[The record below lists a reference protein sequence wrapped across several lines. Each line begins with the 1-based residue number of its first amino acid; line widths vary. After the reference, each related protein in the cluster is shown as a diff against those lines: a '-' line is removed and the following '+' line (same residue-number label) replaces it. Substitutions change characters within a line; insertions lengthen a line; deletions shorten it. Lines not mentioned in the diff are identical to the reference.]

1 MDATNRLGNFSE
13 FCAGARDTIP
23 MMIGAA
29 PFGVIFG
36 TLCSAGP
43 LSAWY
48 GQLMSLVV
56 FAGSAQ
62 FIAVG
67 QIAGHASL
75 AVIWGTTLVVNL
87 RHLLYSATLAPY
99 VAHLPARWRFTLGAL
114 MADEVFAVAYSNY
127 SQRAPGETGPYYFF
141 GSGLSMYVNW
151 QLWTLAGLLF
161 GSAFPGLQSKGLDF
175 AMVATFIAII
185 VPQLVAFRFIAAA
198 LTAGVL
204 SFAWRGWPYKLGLL
218 SAVIAGVAMGM
229 VLTLR
234 KQREGTEQGECLE

>member
-1 MDATNRLGNFSE
+1 
-13 FCAGARDTIP
+13 
-23 MMIGAA
+23 
-29 PFGVIFG
+29 
-36 TLCSAGP
+36 
-43 LSAWY
+43 
-48 GQLMSLVV
+48 
-56 FAGSAQ
+56 
-62 FIAVG
+62 
-67 QIAGHASL
+67 
-75 AVIWGTTLVVNL
+75 
-87 RHLLYSATLAPY
+87 
-99 VAHLPARWRFTLGAL
+99 
-114 MADEVFAVAYSNY
+114 
-127 SQRAPGETGPYYFF
+127 
-141 GSGLSMYVNW
+141 MYVNW

-229 VLTLR
+229 VLTSR